1 MCFIAYE
8 HLNVKLKEKIKTE
21 IYFLGYFPREDS
33 QKGKIKMFQ
42 RAVSVRSETWAN
54 FRVH

>member
-8 HLNVKLKEKIKTE
+8 HNVKLKEKIKTE
-21 IYFLGYFPREDS
+21 NYFLGYFPREDS